1 MPFKSKAQR
10 KWLMENKP
18 EVARK
23 FAQEEKWDNISESL
37 PERIAPNGYWKSK
50 RTRNKSQLF

>member
-18 EVARK
+18 SVARK
-23 FAQEEKWDNISESL
+23 FEQEERWDIISEYL
-37 PERIAPNGYWKSK
+37 PDRVAPKGHWSTKK
-50 RTRNKSQLF
+50 RR